1 MKTLY
6 ISFSLFFLSS
16 LSIAQVKEVTTETK
30 ISDVT
35 IFFQGAQ
42 VKRSAQL
49 QLNPGTNLIRIEKL
63 AYTLD
68 PNSIQVE
75 GSPKYTI
82 VSVNHKQ
89 NYLNNADELPEV
101 KTLLESLQK
110 LQMEMEAIRSDANA
124 LQEEKAMI
132 DANKNFIG
140 KNKNIT
146 VDEMMDMSEL
156 YQHRYKE
163 IMIAVVDLKK
173 KETQKQ
179 KEISKTEA
187 QLNTLRA
194 TVNRYTSDILINISS
209 ATKQTAPL
217 VLSYVT
223 PNAGWSPAYDAK
235 ATNVNSPL
243 SLTYK
248 ARVRQNSGEEWN
260 NIKITLSTGNPSKNN
275 TRPELYA
282 WSLSGYDY
290 AEMERRRKQEEA
302 KQKGKRNANYAYQ
315 NAPAAAKSTADNEEV
330 LVEEQAVEYEKIEL
344 NSTNSVTAAA
354 YTVIA
359 QTNVN
364 TEFKINL
371 PYTIKPDGT
380 EITVE
385 IQKHSLDA
393 KYRYYACPKYDGS
406 AFLVGYFSGW
416 EKLNLI
422 SGMANVYFMDGYIGE
437 SFLNTLSTIDSLE
450 LSLGRDKAVVVER
463 KKIKDYSKPSISG
476 STKKLTLGIELSV
489 KNTHNGEII
498 LDLEDQIPV
507 SRQKDIEVELIES
520 ADAVLTKATGSL
532 KWTLKL
538 GAGESKTITFVYS
551 VKYPKDK
558 EIDNLY

>member
-6 ISFSLFFLSS
+6 ISFALFLFGTVAL
-16 LSIAQVKEVTTETK
+16 AQVKETPTETK

-42 VKRSAQL
+42 VKRTAQL
-49 QLNPGTNLIRIEKL
+49 QLNQGTNLIRIEKL
-63 AYTLD
+63 AYSLD

-110 LQMEMEAIRSDANA
+110 LQMEIEVIRSDVNA

-132 DANKNFIG
+132 DANKSFIG

-156 YQHRYKE
+156 YQQRYKE
-163 IMIAVVDLKK
+163 IMIGLVDLRK

-187 QLNTLRA
+187 QLNTLRS

-209 ATKQTAPL
+209 ATKQSAGL
-217 VLSYVT
+217 SLSYVT

-248 ARVRQNSGEEWN
+248 ARVRQNCGEEWN

-302 KQKGKRNANYAYQ
+302 KQKGKRNADYAYQ
-315 NAPAAAKSTADNEEV
+315 NAPAAAKTTEANEEV
-330 LVEEQAVEYEKIEL
+330 ALEEAVVDYSRIE
-344 NSTNSVTAAA
+344 NNNAVTAAA
-354 YTVIA
+354 YTVVA

-371 PYTIKPDGT
+371 PYSIKPDGT

-437 SFLNTLSTIDSLE
+437 SYLNTLSTIDSLE

-551 VKYPKDK
+551 VKYPRDK